1 MQVFSYAERPDLAAR
16 LDEVDDVFPEFI
28 HHADVTDLH
37 WAKLRA
43 EFPELQ
49 VLLYDD
55 EQDRVVGCGQTIPAS
70 TRGGLPGGA
79 RGKQAAFKDSAAK
92 FFALSDQQRDLISQL
107 IDAAKA
113 NDTTK
118 NDLNAPACAA

>member
-1 MQVFSYAERPDLAAR
+1 MQVFSYAERPDLVAR

-55 EQDRVVGCGQTIPAS
+55 ERDRVVGRGQIDP
-70 TRGGLPGGA
+70 RVDA
-79 RGKQAAFKDSAAK
+79 RGTAGRRPEASR
-92 FFALSDQQRDLISQL
+92 QRSRTLRPSSSPCP
-107 IDAAKA
+107 
-113 NDTTK
+113 TSSVT
-118 NDLNAPACAA
+118 

>member
-1 MQVFSYAERPDLAAR
+1 MQVFSYAERPDLVAR
-16 LDEVDDVFPEFI
+16 LDEVDDIFPEFI

-70 TRGGLPGGA
+70 TRAGLPGGA
-79 RGKQAAFKDSAAK
+79 PRQAGSVQGLCGQVLRPVRPAA
-92 FFALSDQQRDLISQL
+92 
-107 IDAAKA
+107 
-113 NDTTK
+113 
-118 NDLNAPACAA
+118 